1 MQTWPKLSE
10 RVIEPGLKAHG
21 ALLERADIG
30 LLLRGVLATVAV
42 AAAASSVV
50 GLYFH
55 DRIALVAGLM
65 MLAASPPLLMLLR
78 ARRESWVALGISLLV
93 LGLAVFVVAQG
104 EGIFDIGMLLFP
116 GVIVISG
123 LLLDQRSFT
132 LMSVLTVAS
141 AIAIGFAHAEG
152 YLIPHLA
159 PRALHR
165 DVFHAAILLTT
176 MAVFVRIM
184 TNALYRGL
192 HRAYLTEQTRH
203 EIFHAV
209 AEGIALFDSE
219 TGKVLDMNDPARQIL
234 GLDEDRRSACD
245 LGILAAAEVPAGQRI
260 AAVVALVPSEGE
272 HVFDWRRGAGG
283 GRDLV
288 AEVVLKRVT
297 LGGQPCLIAVARDVT
312 EQYTLREQIRESEQ
326 LRAIGQLAGGIA
338 HDFNNQLTG
347 IVASASMLELE
358 LKHDPKLLSYTQMIL
373 RCGMRSADLTRELL
387 AFARRG
393 KTTHR
398 AVECHALIDEVVAL
412 LSRSIDKRIIIEQRL
427 QQGRLY
433 TLGDPSLLENAV
445 LNLALNARD
454 AMPGGGVLRFETKSV
469 LIQHGLRNAATPA
482 SLPAGEYLQLSVSD
496 TGLGMDAATRARI
509 FEPFFTT
516 KTHGHG
522 MGLAAVYGT
531 VQLHA
536 GMVTVQS
543 TPGAGTTFDM
553 YLPRV
558 APPQDLDRDSEVGL
572 VTRQGSAEFAGVRVL
587 LADDEPDVAQIIA
600 RGLEQLGATV
610 EIQTDGKDAL
620 HRFRKAPA
628 DFDLVILDQMMPE
641 LTGTQVLS
649 LIRAQHATVPVL
661 LTSGYTG
668 EEDQATLAAADALL
682 KKPFSIIELQII
694 VRKLLKHRTRR
705 ANA

>member
-1 MQTWPKLSE
+1 
-10 RVIEPGLKAHG
+10 
-21 ALLERADIG
+21 
-30 LLLRGVLATVAV
+30 
-42 AAAASSVV
+42 
-50 GLYFH
+50 
-55 DRIALVAGLM
+55 
-65 MLAASPPLLMLLR
+65 
-78 ARRESWVALGISLLV
+78 
-93 LGLAVFVVAQG
+93 VF
-104 EGIFDIGMLLFP
+104 
-116 GVIVISG
+116 
-123 LLLDQRSFT
+123 
-132 LMSVLTVAS
+132 
-141 AIAIGFAHAEG
+141 
-152 YLIPHLA
+152 Y
-159 PRALHR
+159 
-165 DVFHAAILLTT
+165 AAILLTA

-209 AEGIALFDSE
+209 AEGIALFDSQS
-219 TGKVLDMNDPARQIL
+219 GALLDMNDAARRML
-234 GLDEDRRSACD
+234 GLRRQSDVD
-245 LGILAAAEVPAGQRI
+245 LGIFAPRQVSAGERVTTVLERI
-260 AAVVALVPSEGE
+260 PHDSE
-272 HVFDWRRGAGG
+272 HVMDWKRQLDDGQT
-283 GRDLV
+283 LQ
-288 AEVVLKRVT
+288 AEVVLRRVT
-297 LGGQPCLIAVARDVT
+297 LGGQPRVLAVARDVT
-312 EQYTLREQIRESEQ
+312 EQSALREQIRENEQ
-326 LRAIGQLAGGIA
+326 LRAIGQLAGGVA

-347 IVASASMLELE
+347 IVASASMLEVE
-358 LKHDPKLLSYTQMIL
+358 LKNDPKLLSYAQMIL

-393 KTTHR
+393 KTSHR
-398 AVECHALIDEVVAL
+398 AVECHALIEEVAAL
-412 LSRSIDKRIIIEQRL
+412 LTRSIDKRITIEQRL
-427 QQGRLY
+427 QQGKLF

-454 AMPGGGVLRFETKSV
+454 AMPGGGVLRFETKSI
-469 LIQHGLRNAATPA
+469 LIQQGLRSATIPA
-482 SLPAGEYLQLSVSD
+482 SLPAGEYVQLSVSD

-516 KTHGHG
+516 KSHGHG

-531 VQLHA
+531 VQLHG

-558 APPQDLDRDSEVGL
+558 APPQEMDRDSEVGL
-572 VTRQGSAEFAGVRVL
+572 VIRQGSAEFAGVRVL

-600 RGLEQLGATV
+600 RGLEQFGAKV
-610 EIQTDGKDAL
+610 EVRRDGKDAL
-620 HRFRKAPA
+620 NRFRQAPA

-668 EEDQATLAAADALL
+668 EEEQAALAAADALL
-682 KKPFSIIELQII
+682 KKPFSIVELQIT